1 MTERRQFY
9 RIDHPVII
17 EHQCISDAEIQQSGR
32 PDQFEVSPF
41 FLLQAQLR
49 DLEAESNHC
58 LHRLG
63 EQSPAAE
70 ACFRVLNRK
79 IDLIANTLSTDTF
92 SLEQGEPQYIN
103 LSEGGLN
110 FTRTAPLEAGQA
122 LALKLVFTESR
133 LGLLLYARVMRCSA
147 IKAGDEYEIGVEF
160 LRMPESCRTQ
170 LARLILEAQ
179 AKQRQHAQDSLS

>member
-9 RIDHPVII
+9 RIEHPVVIDS
-17 EHQCISDAEIQQSGR
+17 QCVSDEQVQHSAR
-32 PDQFEVSPF
+32 PDQFKVSPF

-49 DLEAESNHC
+49 DLETEAAHC

-63 EQSPAAE
+63 EQSPATE
-70 ACFRVLNRK
+70 ACYRTLNRK
-79 IDLIANTLSTDTF
+79 IDLIARTLAAD
-92 SLEQGEPQYIN
+92 SLKLDQGETQFVS

-110 FTRTAPLEAGQA
+110 FTSNQAIDVGQA
-122 LALKLVFTESR
+122 LALKLVFPDSL
-133 LGLLLYARVMRCSA
+133 LGLLLYARVTRCQSRVDA
-147 IKAGDEYEIGVEF
+147 SGHEIGVEF

-179 AKQRQHAQDSLS
+179 AKQRQYTLESNT